1 MKKCLTLLFLA
12 IFTFSC
18 SWQKVEEN
26 KNLSEIWKK
35 CENIKVWMT
44 FDELKKQEWEPTEF
58 EVNEYYYWNMG
69 SEVCDI
75 KVSDWKVI
83 SKKYSSVNL

>member
-1 MKKCLTLLFLA
+1 MKKILTILSLA
-12 IFTFSC
+12 VFIASC
-18 SWQKVEEN
+18 SSGK
-26 KNLSEIWKK
+26 KLSETEQK
-35 CENIKVWMT
+35 CEKITVWMT
-44 FDELKKQEWEPTEF
+44 FDELKKQEWEPMEL

-83 SKKYSSVNL
+83 SKKYSSVNP

>member
-1 MKKCLTLLFLA
+1 MKKILTILSLA
-12 IFTFSC
+12 VFMVSC
-18 SWQKVEEN
+18 SFSK
-26 KNLSEIWKK
+26 KLSETEQK

-44 FDELKKQEWEPTEF
+44 FDELKKQEWEPMEL

-75 KVSDWKVI
+75 KISDWKVA
-83 SKKYSSVNL
+83 SKKYSSVNP